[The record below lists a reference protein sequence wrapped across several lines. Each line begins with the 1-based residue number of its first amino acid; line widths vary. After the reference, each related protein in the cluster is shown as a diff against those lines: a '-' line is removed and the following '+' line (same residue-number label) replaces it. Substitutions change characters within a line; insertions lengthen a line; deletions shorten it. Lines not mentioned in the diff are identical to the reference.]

1 MHCEVS
7 HVSLPQG
14 PVEMLELTSQFCSH
28 AEHLLTLELSPIQMT
43 GLHFSFYSYI
53 YLSSPGEILP
63 QLFCIVTAP
72 FIREIIRHLL
82 EEGLFSTTP
91 PG

>member
-7 HVSLPQG
+7 HVSHPQG
-14 PVEMLELTSQFCSH
+14 PVEMLELTSHCCSH
-28 AEHLLTLELSPIQMT
+28 TEHLLTLGHSPIQMT

-53 YLSSPGEILP
+53 CLSSPGEILR
-63 QLFCIVTAP
+63 QLFWIVTGP
-72 FIREIIRHLL
+72 LIREIIRHLL
-82 EEGLFSTTP
+82 EKGLFFTTP